1 MIQVG
6 ALCGTLVCEV
16 NLDTTSMG
24 ALGLPCAKHCCPKL
38 VPDAFAYQYRP
49 TPSTITNL
57 ETGLIQLLAGS
68 ALGPP
73 PDARH
78 NSGINAPAVRAFGI
92 IPQWEHNPAEYHM
105 TRTCTGIFVRIT
117 AHDRMISEKLVVW
130 YKTLHCKRVFIVT
143 HI

>member
-6 ALCGTLVCEV
+6 ALCGTLVCEA

-57 ETGLIQLLAGS
+57 ETGLIQLLAGF
-68 ALGPP
+68 AK
-73 PDARH
+73 
-78 NSGINAPAVRAFGI
+78 AVRTVERS
-92 IPQWEHNPAEYHM
+92 IPSRSLP
-105 TRTCTGIFVRIT
+105 
-117 AHDRMISEKLVVW
+117 
-130 YKTLHCKRVFIVT
+130 KRSAWSSRPTMSPSSNRADELRLSFTTYFCEINRQ
-143 HI
+143 